1 MEKNS
6 ALLSLNDLEVSY
18 GKIKVL
24 NGVSLKVQEGQ
35 IIALLGANGS
45 GKSTTLNT
53 VSGIIR
59 PQRGNIQFMGRD
71 ITHLS
76 PYEIVDM
83 GLVQVPEGRHL
94 FPGMS
99 VQENLELGA
108 YIPRAREKKNETM
121 EKVLNLFPILRER
134 GRQAAGT
141 LSGGEQQMLAI
152 ARSLMTL
159 PKLLML
165 DEPSL
170 GLAPKILDI
179 LFETITRIREE
190 GVTILLVEQN
200 VYRSLEISDYGYVLE
215 EGRIVL
221 QGKGEELLNNKH
233 VKEAYLSM

>member
-1 MEKNS
+1 MKENS

-59 PQRGNIQFMGRD
+59 PQRGNIQFMGRN

-108 YIPRAREKKNETM
+108 YISRAREKKNETM
-121 EKVLNLFPILRER
+121 EKVLNRFPILRER

>member
-59 PQRGNIQFMGRD
+59 PQRGNIQFMGRN